1 MRVDGERKE
10 MVGRA
15 VKENRG
21 KMRGKTVVENGGGK
35 RKNYLQLLK
44 KYDKIKQLFV

>member
-10 MVGRA
+10 MAGRA
-15 VKENRG
+15 VKENARENA
-21 KMRGKTVVENGGGK
+21 RENGGGK
-35 RKNYLQLLK
+35 RKNHLQLLK